1 MSLGE
6 KVLVRP
12 RFEAVEEVGQVDF
25 TTAATASLSTTPDR
39 QPLRTS
45 GDENTTDPG
54 EVDSYTKG
62 ADQPS
67 THATTTVPDS
77 NGEGS
82 PSDPLCPAAESLVGV
97 GISTSEHD

>member
-1 MSLGE
+1 
-6 KVLVRP
+6 VLVRP
-12 RFEAVEEVGQVDF
+12 RFEAVEEVGQVDV
-25 TTAATASLSTTPDR
+25 TTAATASLSPTPDR
-39 QPLRTS
+39 QPLRA
-45 GDENTTDPG
+45 GDENATDPG

-82 PSDPLCPAAESLVGV
+82 ASDPLCPAAESLVGV
-97 GISTSEHD
+97 GISTSKHD